1 MRSFLAANCDRMRG
15 NGLLS
20 CQERFMLEV
29 LTKSGGAGTGC
40 PGRCL
45 ESPSGGA
52 FKKRVYVPLQDTVV
66 MGSQLD

>member
-1 MRSFLAANCDRMRG
+1 
-15 NGLLS
+15 
-20 CQERFMLEV
+20 MLEV
-29 LTKSGGAGTGC
+29 LMKSGGAGTGC

-52 FKKRVYVPLQDTVV
+52 FKKRVDVPLQDMVV